1 MTSVTTSRVI
11 SDYQNLSITDALA
24 MVECLRSTWHENPTL
39 LQAVLAI
46 KRAQVHRFRYS
57 YAEVLVHRDWGHAAH
72 FFLTELY
79 GERDFSRR
87 DAEFARIAPAMQR
100 LFPASVVDVAT
111 ALARLHALT
120 EQLDHAMATATLA
133 LAASPIS
140 DATALNLYVK
150 AWSSVGQSTARLEQ
164 LALTQNLGR
173 SLTKLTGTPGLRV
186 MLRMMHAPA
195 RAAGL
200 EHLQDFLERGF
211 DVFAALRRSKSGSQ
225 GFLDLIA
232 VRERIW
238 MERLFTATVA
248 NANINQLW
256 PELE

>member
-1 MTSVTTSRVI
+1 MSPVTTSRVI
-11 SDYQNLSITDALA
+11 SDSQNLSIADALA
-24 MVECLRSTWHENPTL
+24 LVESLRSVWHENPML
-39 LQAVLAI
+39 LQAVQSI
-46 KRAQVHRFRYS
+46 KHAQVHRFRYS
-57 YAEVLVHRDWGHAAH
+57 YAEVLVHRDWGPAAH

-79 GERDFSRR
+79 GERDFSQR

-120 EQLDHAMATATLA
+120 EQLDHAMATAMLA
-133 LAASPIS
+133 LAASTIS
-140 DATALNLYVK
+140 DATALNLYAK
-150 AWSSVGQSTARLEQ
+150 AWGLVGQSAARFEQ

-173 SLTKLTGTPGLRV
+173 SLTKLTATPGLRV
-186 MLRMMHAPA
+186 MLRMMRAPA

-211 DVFAALRRSKSGSQ
+211 DVFAALRRSKSGAH

-232 VRERIW
+232 VREQTW
-238 MERLFTATVA
+238 MERLFAATVA